1 MITITF
7 VSWIMLGTQVR
18 MPSGL
23 RVEMNLNRPWCDV
36 EVFLPP
42 EYHGKT
48 DSASMCGNSN
58 GKSNDDFTTNLGNFR
73 YKIIS

>member
-1 MITITF
+1 
-7 VSWIMLGTQVR
+7 

-23 RVEMNLNRPWCDV
+23 RVEVAVQATWFNV
-36 EVFLPP
+36 EVHLPQ